1 MIRRTLGQEGVRRK
15 TGGGFTAV
23 ELMVTLAVIGLIA
36 AIAYP
41 AYTDFIER
49 SRRSEAMEA
58 LQNLSTLQEQYYNDN
73 KAYSTSLGP
82 LGMSPTT
89 ANAYYQLSI
98 VVTGTVAGTVQ
109 SYTLRAS
116 ALGSQAG
123 DTDCATMQIDS
134 NGNKSP
140 AGCW

>member
-1 MIRRTLGQEGVRRK
+1 MGGQNPGQLRSRPGAC
-15 TGGGFTAV
+15 TGFTAV
-23 ELMVTLAVIGLIA
+23 ELMVTVTVIAIIA

-41 AYTDFIER
+41 AYTDFIQR

-73 KAYSTSLGP
+73 KAYSNSLP
-82 LGMSPTT
+82 ALGMSATT
-89 ANAYYQLSI
+89 ANAYYRLSI
-98 VVTGTVAGTVQ
+98 AVTGTVAGTIQ

-134 NGNKSP
+134 NGNKAPS
-140 AGCW
+140 GCW